1 MAKMKPRSP
10 LSIIAP
16 HPNHEHTIVL
26 EMPSAD
32 VVAPN
37 AVQEDNFKDSVAV
50 EVAVVAINKADDGG
64 QVSVAV
70 DSAGKIMIN
79 HNVFAMQASKSNLNG
94 NYLKRLNSIDF
105 PNWL

>member
-1 MAKMKPRSP
+1 
-10 LSIIAP
+10 
-16 HPNHEHTIVL
+16 
-26 EMPSAD
+26 MPSAD

-37 AVQEDNFKDSVAV
+37 GVQEDNFNDLVAV

-94 NYLKRLNSIDF
+94 NYLKKLSLIDF